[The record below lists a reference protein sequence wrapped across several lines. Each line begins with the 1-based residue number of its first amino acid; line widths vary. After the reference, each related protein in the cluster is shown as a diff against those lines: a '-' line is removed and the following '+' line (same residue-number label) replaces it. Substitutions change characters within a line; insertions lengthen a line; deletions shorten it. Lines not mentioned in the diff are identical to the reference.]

1 MVHTCALPV
10 MPSARPRRP
19 AHLGGGVAGLQVRH
33 PAGLGL
39 GGPRTALTENVK
51 GPLPSLC

>member
-19 AHLGGGVAGLQVRH
+19 AHLGGGVAGLQVRD